1 VTVAARHVALI
12 RPGATEAQSDDTYE
26 VDDCF
31 GSDLGTAEAY
41 KRILHPSVKQVV
53 DGFNAAALTV
63 GCTGTGKST
72 LLHGRSGDGTARLA
86 IKALFE
92 ALHNKAAHVG
102 LALSQHKASGGG
114 GQAMEFAVDASFC
127 EVYEERVR
135 DLFANDQSGRSRGAG
150 AGSGA
155 KKEGSFLEVEESSDE
170 GWHVAGLTSRS
181 APDAQSLQN
190 AYAAAL
196 NQRVTGLSEYGH
208 SKHDRAASILTLRV
222 SQYVPGLPERDGTM
236 TPASHLVNTLV
247 IADCPGAE
255 PLAMDPAVLRL
266 REGARLNRAVLS
278 LAGVVRA
285 LATQRRE
292 FAGHGDSVLTK
303 ILSEPLGGNCATTV
317 VGTLRLGEWERSAA
331 VMDLLEN
338 ARRATTFP
346 VVCDDAA
353 RGLQQRLR
361 SRLLQINDA
370 RETYREQVQSTGA
383 DGIDPQNIG
392 LQMAKLHELEGRLL
406 EERGDKA
413 ELLAEKEALL
423 ERLQRLNGMDKE
435 NLAEKEELQAALI
448 RSEEDRLEIARA
460 LVEVQLEANEAAL
473 EAEKTRH
480 DLVERVHELEARA
493 IASEVRVKGAEQ
505 SFGEMREKSGSL
517 EVKNEQ
523 LRLALEQ
530 TREELEAD
538 LTALRG
544 EHADVMGEV
553 GGLKAQNHDLIAD
566 VDDLRKRLAMEVRRA
581 EEAESERDD
590 FRAVAEKE
598 SGTLQKKVEA
608 AEKAAEEAIAV
619 AETQKTRLVQAAQ
632 QERDEAVAACARV
645 ARKGCEGCA
654 GGARRGGCE
663 GSRGARSRRGGYPQG
678 DEGFS
683 VRG

>member
-1 VTVAARHVALI
+1 MTVAARHVSLI

-31 GSDLGTAEAY
+31 ESDLGTAEAY

-63 GCTGTGKST
+63 GCTRLGQVHAPARA
-72 LLHGRSGDGTARLA
+72 LGDGTARLA

-92 ALHNKAAHVG
+92 ALHNSRARRP
-102 LALSQHKASGGG
+102 LRCRSTRQSGGG
-114 GQAMEFAVDASFC
+114 G
-127 EVYEERVR
+127 RRGVR
-135 DLFANDQSGRSRGAG
+135 RRRQLLRGVRGARARPVRERPERQKQG
-150 AGSGA
+150 RG
-155 KKEGSFLEVEESSDE
+155 KRCEEGRVVLGGGGVLRR
-170 GWHVAGLTSRS
+170 GVARRRLDQPLR
-181 APDAQSLQN
+181 ADAQSLQN
-190 AYAAAL
+190 AHAAAL
-196 NQRVTGLSEYGH
+196 NQRVTGLSEYGY
-208 SKHDRAASILTLRV
+208 SKHDRAASVLTLRV

-236 TPASHLVNTLV
+236 TSAQHLVNTLV
-247 IADCPGAE
+247 IMDGLGAE

-278 LAGVVRA
+278 MAGVVRA

-303 ILSEPLGGNCATTV
+303 VLSEPLGGNCATTI
-317 VGTLRLGEWERSAA
+317 VGTLRLGEWERSVA
-331 VMDLLEN
+331 VMDLLDN
-338 ARRATTFP
+338 ARRATTSR

-361 SRLLQINDA
+361 GRMLQINDA
-370 RETYREQVQSTGA
+370 RETYREQVQSTGV

-505 SFGEMREKSGSL
+505 GFGEMREKSGSL
-517 EVKNEQ
+517 EVKNSNRIARANEGG
-523 LRLALEQ
+523 
-530 TREELEAD
+530 TR
-538 LTALRG
+538 
-544 EHADVMGEV
+544 
-553 GGLKAQNHDLIAD
+553 GGPDGAA
-566 VDDLRKRLAMEVRRA
+566 RRA
-581 EEAESERDD
+581 
-590 FRAVAEKE
+590 
-598 SGTLQKKVEA
+598 
-608 AEKAAEEAIAV
+608 
-619 AETQKTRLVQAAQ
+619 
-632 QERDEAVAACARV
+632 
-645 ARKGCEGCA
+645 
-654 GGARRGGCE
+654 RRT
-663 GSRGARSRRGGYPQG
+663 
-678 DEGFS
+678 
-683 VRG
+683 